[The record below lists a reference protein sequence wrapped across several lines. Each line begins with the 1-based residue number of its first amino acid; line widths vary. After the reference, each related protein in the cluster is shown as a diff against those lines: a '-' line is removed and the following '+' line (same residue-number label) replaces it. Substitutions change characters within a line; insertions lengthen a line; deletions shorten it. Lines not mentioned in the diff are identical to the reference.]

1 MMYMRSGTNSKKWGG
16 IRDHT
21 AGISS
26 TVRGSGIW
34 FSDIKRRPQNSEIA
48 GTFRSGT
55 KPYAIQ
61 SAELAALQ
69 NVDPFLEFKVTIF
82 ILCCLFSTL
91 IAFCRLTC

>member
-1 MMYMRSGTNSKKWGG
+1 MGSGIIPLVSG
-16 IRDHT
+16 ITSREI
-21 AGISS
+21 GINS

-48 GTFRSGT
+48 GTFRSDT

-69 NVDPFLEFKVTIF
+69 NVDPFLEFKDTIF
-82 ILCCLFSTL
+82 ILCCLL
-91 IAFCRLTC
+91 